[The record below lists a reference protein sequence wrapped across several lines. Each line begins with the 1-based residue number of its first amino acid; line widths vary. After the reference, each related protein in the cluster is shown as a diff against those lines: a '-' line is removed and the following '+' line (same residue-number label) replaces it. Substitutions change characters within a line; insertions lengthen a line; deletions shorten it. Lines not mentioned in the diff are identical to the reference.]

1 MQIESLITD
10 LSNMNLIS
18 KKEIK
23 YTQLTGGTSSSIYLL
38 STRINE
44 SKYIIKLNDPRI
56 LESEAYFL
64 NFYNKIDLL
73 PNLLFAEKTFKYI
86 VYPFIPGSTNYVRNN
101 KTELLVTLVEQL
113 INNYEPYP
121 NAPGWGWAED
131 LSNSWSDF
139 LLSRMTE
146 SHKTLDSHLD
156 KKDHTLIFS
165 IINNSNQVTYH
176 GEPFLLHGDCGIHN
190 FIFNKGK
197 LSGIIDPTPVF
208 GDPLYDL
215 IYAFCSS
222 PDNLTKETISTAV
235 SHLKFL
241 QNIDSHIIYRN
252 VIVGLYFRLA
262 TCIRHHPN
270 DLDEYL
276 IAWNYWTSLVK
287 ST

>member
-1 MQIESLITD
+1 MQIESLIND
-10 LSNMNLIS
+10 LSNMNLIN

-23 YTQLTGGTSSSIYLL
+23 YTKLTGGTSSSIYLL
-38 STRINE
+38 SNIKNE
-44 SKYIIKLNDPRI
+44 SKYIVKFNDPRV
-56 LESEAYFL
+56 LEPEAYFL
-64 NFYNKIDLL
+64 NFYNKVDIL

-86 VYPFIPGSTNYVRNN
+86 VYPFIPGSTNYIKKN
-101 KTELLVTLVEQL
+101 KKELLILLAKRL
-113 INNYEPYP
+113 INNYESYP
-121 NAPGWGWAED
+121 NAPGWGWADD

-139 LLSRMTE
+139 LMSRMTE
-146 SHKTLDSHLD
+146 SYKILDSYLE
-156 KKDHTLIFS
+156 KPDHTLIFS
-165 IINNSNQVTYH
+165 IVNNSNLITFQ

-241 QNIDSHIIYRN
+241 QNNDSHIIYKN
-252 VIVGLYFRLA
+252 VLVGLYFRLA

-270 DLDEYL
+270 DLYEYL

>member
-1 MQIESLITD
+1 
-10 LSNMNLIS
+10 
-18 KKEIK
+18 
-23 YTQLTGGTSSSIYLL
+23 
-38 STRINE
+38 
-44 SKYIIKLNDPRI
+44 
-56 LESEAYFL
+56 
-64 NFYNKIDLL
+64 
-73 PNLLFAEKTFKYI
+73 LLFAEKTFKYI

-113 INNYEPYP
+113 INNYESYP
-121 NAPGWGWAED
+121 NVTGWGWADD

-139 LLSRMTE
+139 LMSRMTE
-146 SHKTLDSHLD
+146 SYKTLVSYLD

-165 IINNSNQVTYH
+165 IINNSNQITYQ

-190 FIFNKGK
+190 FIFNKEK

-241 QNIDSHIIYRN
+241 QTIDSHIIYRN
-252 VIVGLYFRLA
+252 VLVGLYFRLA

-287 ST
+287 SA

>member
-1 MQIESLITD
+1 MQIESVIND
-10 LSNMNLIS
+10 LSNMNSIN

-38 STRINE
+38 NIKNE
-44 SKYIIKLNDPRI
+44 SKYIVKFNDPRV
-56 LESEAYFL
+56 LESEVYFL
-64 NFYNKIDLL
+64 NYYNKLDIL

-86 VYPFIPGSTNYVRNN
+86 VYPFIPGSTNYVKKN
-101 KTELLVTLVEQL
+101 KKELLISLVEKL
-113 INNYEPYP
+113 INNYEPTS
-121 NAPGWGWAED
+121 NAPGWGWADE

-139 LLSRMTE
+139 LMSRMTE
-146 SHKTLDSHLD
+146 SFKILDSYLE
-156 KKDHTLIFS
+156 KPDHTLIFS
-165 IINNSNQVTYH
+165 IINNSDLMTFQ

-197 LSGIIDPTPVF
+197 LSGFIDPTPVF

-222 PDNLTKETISTAV
+222 PNNLTKETISTAV
-235 SHLKFL
+235 NHLKFL
-241 QNIDSHIIYRN
+241 LNNDSHIIYKN
-252 VIVGLYFRLA
+252 VLVGLYFRLA
-262 TCIRHHPN
+262 TCIRYHPN

-276 IAWNYWTSLVK
+276 IAWNYWTNLVK

>member
-1 MQIESLITD
+1 MQIESLIID
-10 LSNMNLIS
+10 LSNMNLIN

-38 STRINE
+38 SNIKND
-44 SKYIIKLNDPRI
+44 SKYIVKLNDPRV

-64 NFYNKIDLL
+64 NFYNKVDIL
-73 PNLLFAEKTFKYI
+73 PNLLFAKKTFKYI
-86 VYPFIPGSTNYVRNN
+86 VYPFIPGSANYDKKAKN
-101 KTELLVTLVEQL
+101 ELLILLVKQL
-113 INNYEPYP
+113 INNYKSYP
-121 NAPGWGWAED
+121 NAPGWGWADE

-139 LLSRMTE
+139 LTSRMTE
-146 SHKTLDSHLD
+146 SFKILDSYLE
-156 KKDHTLIFS
+156 KPDHTLIFS
-165 IINNSNQVTYH
+165 IINNSDLITFQ
-176 GEPFLLHGDCGIHN
+176 GEPCLLHGDCGIHN
-190 FIFNKGK
+190 FIFNNGM

-235 SHLKFL
+235 NHLKFL
-241 QNIDSHIIYRN
+241 QNNDSHTIYKN
-252 VIVGLYFRLA
+252 VLVGLYFRLA

>member
-1 MQIESLITD
+1 MQIESVIDD
-10 LSNMNLIS
+10 LSNLNLIN

-23 YTQLTGGTSSSIYLL
+23 YTKLTGGTSSSIYLL
-38 STRINE
+38 SNIKND
-44 SKYIIKLNDPRI
+44 SKYIVKFNDPHV
-56 LESEAYFL
+56 LQSEAYFL
-64 NFYNKIDLL
+64 NFYNKVDIL
-73 PNLLFAEKTFKYI
+73 PKLIFAETTFNYI
-86 VYPFIPGSTNYVRNN
+86 VYPFIQGSTNYIKKN
-101 KTELLVTLVEQL
+101 KKKLLISLVKQL
-113 INNYEPYP
+113 INNYESYP
-121 NAPGWGWAED
+121 NAPGWGWADD

-139 LLSRMTE
+139 LMSRMTE
-146 SHKTLDSHLD
+146 AYKILNSYLD
-156 KKDHTLIFS
+156 KQDHTLIS
-165 IINNSNQVTYH
+165 AIINNSNQMTFQ

-190 FIFNKGK
+190 FIFNLGE

-241 QNIDSHIIYRN
+241 QYKDSHIIYKN
-252 VIVGLYFRLA
+252 VLVGLYFRLA

-276 IAWNYWTSLVK
+276 KAWQYWISMVK